1 MTTRRKTPEEKAA
14 NLARRRREQKP
25 TEKQRL
31 FAELVATGESRTL
44 VDAYTKV
51 YGGRSTPKG
60 RRAEASRVWH
70 HPLVQT
76 MAREVRARVSA
87 QRALRLTGD
96 ADAIRRKL
104 WKEADEADRAADRIA
119 ALKLL
124 GQQRGVNLFTDRLE
138 IAEPD
143 SVSDAEVLLEIEQI
157 LRVASEAPE
166 IVEIAEIVEEGPS
179 PDENI
184 H

>member
-1 MTTRRKTPEEKAA
+1 MSPEQKAA
-14 NLARRRREQKP
+14 NLEERRKNRKP

-31 FAELVATGESRTL
+31 FAELVATGDSKTL
-44 VDAYTKV
+44 VDAHTKV
-51 YGGRSTPKG
+51 YGGSISPLN
-60 RRAEASRVWH
+60 RRREASRVWH
-70 HPLVQT
+70 HPVVQD
-76 MAREVRARVSA
+76 MARDIRARVSA

-104 WKEADEADRAADRIA
+104 WKEAEGADRAADRIA

-124 GQQRGVNLFTDRLE
+124 GQQRGVNLFADRLE

-143 SVSDAEVLLEIEQI
+143 SVSDAEVLLEIEHI
-157 LRVASEAPE
+157 LRASAETPE
-166 IVEIAEIVEEGPS
+166 IEAGPS
-179 PDENI
+179 PDDKL